1 MCAEQLSSQRQG
13 RSTFFSFDHS
23 GSEISVRQTVKRAE
37 HSHSPRDAITHFACQ
52 VRKGVPTRYDREGIA
67 VL

>member
-1 MCAEQLSSQRQG
+1 MCAEQLRCQRQQG
-13 RSTFFSFDHS
+13 STFADWDHS
-23 GSEISVRQTVKRAE
+23 GLGIRIRQTVTRAE
-37 HSHSPRDAITHFACQ
+37 HSHSPRDAITRFACQ